1 MHCPSACSFYLLVIW
16 YVFKMSLLFNQCI
29 SYSASDA
36 DLHCSHAAA
45 VMPECLNYN
54 CVYILNI
61 CINVEYRL

>member
-1 MHCPSACSFYLLVIW
+1 
-16 YVFKMSLLFNQCI
+16 MSLLFNQCI